1 MTTSPPRG
9 DQWTFLT
16 HHARV
21 LPRTAG
27 DPEVRVRDAAAGIG
41 HRARR
46 GLEQVLRRTALSALP
61 DDANA
66 GVLGRPGASAASRAE
81 ALAGADVRE
90 VHRAEPVGELTGR
103 S

>member
-1 MTTSPPRG
+1 MTTSLPRG

-41 HRARR
+41 HRERR

-66 GVLGRPGASAASRAE
+66 GYSDVQGRAPCRGLKPWPALTFAKCTTPSPSAS
-81 ALAGADVRE
+81 
-90 VHRAEPVGELTGR
+90 
-103 S
+103 

>member
-1 MTTSPPRG
+1 MEVMTTSPARDG
-9 DQWTFLT
+9 QLTFLT
-16 HHARV
+16 NHARV
-21 LPRTAG
+21 LRTAR

-66 GVLGRPGASAASRAE
+66 GVPGRPG
-81 ALAGADVRE
+81 
-90 VHRAEPVGELTGR
+90 GERRVEG
-103 S
+103 